1 MAYLAYQY
9 KYYIHLLLI
18 ISFSLSQL
26 IINFSSLLIFLELY
40 KARTSM
46 SKVCKHT
53 IYILTLQIN
62 CPKVIQIKAAFHL
75 CELLS
80 TRFFNVCF
88 NITEEQT
95 DQFSLRKHNTDV
107 RQTNILSEVWMSRQI
122 KL

>member
-40 KARTSM
+40 KERTSM

-53 IYILTLQIN
+53 IYILTLQIK
-62 CPKVIQIKAAFHL
+62 CPKVIKLIKLYKATFHL
-75 CELLS
+75 CEVMS
-80 TRFFNVCF
+80 TRFSNA
-88 NITEEQT
+88 EEAT
-95 DQFSLRKHNTDV
+95 DQFKNTTV
-107 RQTNILSEVWMSRQI
+107 
-122 KL
+122 